1 MTFFGFVGFLIPIM
15 IMTMCYFYVK
25 MKMESLVYTMAI
37 ESYILNFDGDLDML
51 LMFLLLFLL

>member
-37 ESYILNFDGDLDML
+37 ESYILNFDEDLDML